1 MCQPTLLIA
10 GDRDAVLGLW
20 EEEVEAMESTVPN
33 LTKQVTLPGVYPLET
48 AGTSS
53 CGKRPIDRISVPP
66 KRHRNDRVPV
76 LSLKFLKTSS
86 PIM

>member
-53 CGKRPIDRISVPP
+53 
-66 KRHRNDRVPV
+66 
-76 LSLKFLKTSS
+76 
-86 PIM
+86 